1 MAHRRRSWSS
11 GLLAVAALLLLL
23 LPALLLAPLQ
33 GWAGSATPTKA
44 APALSA
50 DPLTISVG
58 MHVRNIYGLSLQ
70 DQTFKA
76 EGWYW
81 LKVPPAVS
89 ELMERRQVDPLE
101 IVEFV
106 NQVDHWDGLIE
117 QVDKTEPPLPDGSR
131 LLAFRF
137 AAAFY
142 VSEIDLHR
150 SPFELIR
157 LPLVLEISPESLA
170 DPDRRVRL
178 LPEAGSRGL
187 LGDFSSLYGY
197 RLRKVGLRGSDHRY
211 PTSFGMPRDSL
222 YSRVELMIEYQ
233 PQPWAMFTQWI
244 LPLLLVMS
252 LVLLAPSLEGTLGDA
267 RLAIPPTALLTL
279 VFLQQTYKAELPPT
293 DYLTFLDLLYTYGY
307 AVSVALFVLFLWA
320 SNQMVAAG
328 DGQRERVMRRINR
341 VDLRCQIG
349 ASIGFLLVVL
359 FAWFR

>member
-1 MAHRRRSWSS
+1 MRRLR
-11 GLLAVAALLLLL
+11 ATAALLLVL
-23 LPALLLAPLQ
+23 LPSLLFAPLQ
-33 GWAGSATPTKA
+33 GWGRPDDPPSV
-44 APALSA
+44 ALTQSA
-50 DPLTISVG
+50 DPLTVSVG

-89 ELMERRQVDPLE
+89 ELMERRQVEPLE
-101 IVEFV
+101 MVEFV
-106 NQVDHWDGLIE
+106 NQVDNWDGLIE
-117 QVDKTEPPLPDGSR
+117 QVDKAEPPLPDGSR

-150 SPFELIR
+150 SPFEVIR
-157 LPLVLEISPESLA
+157 LPLILEISPDALA
-170 DPDRRVRL
+170 DPAGRVRL
-178 LPEAGSRGL
+178 VPDAGNRGL
-187 LGDFSSLYGY
+187 MGDFSSLYGY
-197 RLRKVGLRGSDHRY
+197 RLRKVSLRGTDHLY
-211 PTSFGMPRDSL
+211 PTSFGTPSDSL
-222 YSRVELMIEYQ
+222 YSRVELLIEYQ
-233 PQPWAMFTQWI
+233 PRPWAMFTQWI
-244 LPLLLVMS
+244 LPLLLVMC

-293 DYLTFLDLLYTYGY
+293 DYLTFLDFLYTYGY
-307 AVSVALFVLFLWA
+307 AVSVGLFVLFLWA
-320 SNQMVAAG
+320 SNLMEAAG

-341 VDLRCQIG
+341 VDLHCQIA
-349 ASIGFLLVVL
+349 ASIGFLLAAL

>member
-1 MAHRRRSWSS
+1 MRLRAA
-11 GLLAVAALLLLL
+11 AVLLLIL
-23 LPALLLAPLQ
+23 LPTLLFTPAH
-33 GWAGSATPTKA
+33 GWARPETPTS
-44 APALSA
+44 APQAVNA
-50 DPLTISVG
+50 DPLSVSVG

-106 NQVDHWDGLIE
+106 NQVDNWDGLIE
-117 QVDKTEPPLPDGSR
+117 QVDKAEPPLPDGSR

-157 LPLVLEISPESLA
+157 LPLILEISPDALA
-170 DPDRRVRL
+170 DPDGRVRL
-178 LPEAGSRGL
+178 VPEAGSRGL
-187 LGDFSSLYGY
+187 MGDFSSLYGY
-197 RLRKVGLRGSDHRY
+197 RLRNVSLQGSDHRY
-211 PTSFGMPRDSL
+211 PTSFGRPRDSL
-222 YSRVELMIEYQ
+222 YSRVELLIDYQ

-293 DYLTFLDLLYTYGY
+293 EYLTFLDLLYTYGY
-307 AVSVALFVLFLWA
+307 AVSVGLFVLFLWA
-320 SNQMVAAG
+320 SNQMEGASE
-328 DGQRERVMRRINR
+328 DQRERVMRRINR

-349 ASIGFLLVVL
+349 AVIGFLLVAL